1 MTQYQSRVCSLII
14 EESFGELTEKVTSHL
29 MKHGSQKLS
38 DITKSLKIKKAEVN
52 NTKIII

>member
-14 EESFGELTEKVTSHL
+14 EESFGELTEKVASHL

-38 DITKSLKIKKAEVN
+38 DIIKTLKIKKAEVN
-52 NTKIII
+52 NSKMII